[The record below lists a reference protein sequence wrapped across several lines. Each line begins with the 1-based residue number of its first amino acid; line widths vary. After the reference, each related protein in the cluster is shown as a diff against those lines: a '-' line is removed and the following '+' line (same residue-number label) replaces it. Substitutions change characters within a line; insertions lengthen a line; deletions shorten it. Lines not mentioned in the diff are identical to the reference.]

1 MSTGA
6 RVDAD
11 AAVTPT
17 TFSPLKNQTF
27 RSIWL
32 STQVSSL
39 GWMMQ
44 TVAIGW
50 LMATVSTSDLMV
62 ALVQAA
68 STLPAFILSVF
79 VGAIADNL
87 GRRGVMLVGRSL
99 IAAASAVL
107 TALIAL
113 GFVDPW
119 IILGVSFVIGCGVA
133 LNDPAWQASI
143 GDIVER
149 RDIPAAVTLLN
160 IGFNTIRSVGPA
172 LGGIVVASF
181 GPLITLL
188 LSTLSYVVPL
198 GVIWRRK
205 WSVQSSP
212 LPRERMTTAIYD
224 GARFTAISSEIKAAI
239 TRAALLGLAGIA
251 ILALLPLVV
260 RDHLNGGPF
269 EYGAL
274 MAGFGIGAFF
284 AGITAGQFRRRMSQ
298 EWLIRLACLACA
310 ACSASLAAAPSVGVA
325 ATVLA
330 LGGAGW
336 VLAWSGF
343 GVSVQLASPRWIVG
357 RTISIYYALTYG
369 GIAAGS
375 WIWGSVAEN
384 YSLTTALLGS
394 AGALMLVA
402 ATGFVLPVLENK
414 DTDHDPLEGFK
425 APAVAVELRPRSGP
439 IVVKIEYEI
448 PDENTKEFLALMHE
462 RRRAQSRLGARHWT
476 VERDLQEPCHWT
488 ETFRTPT
495 WTDYLR
501 LNHRRTAAD
510 KELDDRLQG
519 LHKGEH
525 PPLAKLSIERPA
537 GHPRKADQIAP
548 FIARI

>member
-1 MSTGA
+1 MSTGPH
-6 RVDAD
+6 VDAD
-11 AAVTPT
+11 AATPT
-17 TFSPLKNQTF
+17 TFSPLRNQTF

-39 GWMMQ
+39 GWMMH

-50 LMATVSTSDLMV
+50 LMATISTSDLMV
-62 ALVQAA
+62 ALVQAS

-79 VGAIADNL
+79 AGAMADNL

-99 IAAASAVL
+99 IAAASAIL

-119 IILGVSFVIGCGVA
+119 IILGVSFLIGCGFA

-149 RDIPAAVTLLN
+149 RDIPAAVTLIN
-160 IGFNTIRSVGPA
+160 IGFNTVRSVGPA
-172 LGGIVVASF
+172 LGGVVVASF

-198 GVIWRRK
+198 GVIWRSK
-205 WSVQSSP
+205 WSVRSLA

-260 RDHLNGGPF
+260 RDHLNGGPLD
-269 EYGAL
+269 YGVL

-284 AGITAGQFRRRMSQ
+284 GGITAGHFRRLMSQ

-310 ACSASLAAAPSVGVA
+310 VCSMSLAVAPSIAVA

-336 VLAWSGF
+336 VIAWSGL

-357 RTISIYYALTYG
+357 RTIAIYYALTYG

-375 WIWGSVAEN
+375 WVWGAVAEN
-384 YSLTTALLGS
+384 YSLTGALMGS
-394 AGALMLVA
+394 AGALVLVA
-402 ATGFVLPVLENK
+402 GTGFLLPILENQE
-414 DTDHDPLEGFK
+414 TDHDPLGGFK
-425 APAVAVELRPRSGP
+425 APAVAVDLRPRSGP
-439 IVVKIEYEI
+439 IVVKIEYQI
-448 PDENTKEFLALMHE
+448 PGENTKSFLALMHE

-476 VERDLQEPCHWT
+476 VERDLQEPCLWT
-488 ETFRTPT
+488 ESFRTPT

-501 LNHRRTAAD
+501 LNHRLTTAD
-510 KELDDRLQG
+510 KELDDRLQE
-519 LHKGEH
+519 LHTGEH
-525 PPLAKLSIERPA
+525 PPRMKLSIERQA
-537 GHPRKADQIAP
+537 GHPRKPDHIAP

>member
-1 MSTGA
+1 MS
-6 RVDAD
+6 RVALANAD
-11 AAVTPT
+11 AVTPT
-17 TFSPLKNQTF
+17 TFSPLRSRTF

-32 STQVSSL
+32 ATQVSSL
-39 GWMMQ
+39 GWMMH

-62 ALVQAA
+62 ALVQAS

-79 VGAIADNL
+79 AGAIADNL
-87 GRRGVMLVGRSL
+87 SRRGVMLAGRSL
-99 IAAASAVL
+99 IAVASL
-107 TALIAL
+107 TLTVLIAL

-119 IILGVSFVIGCGVA
+119 IILGVSFLIGCGFA

-143 GDIVER
+143 GDIVGR
-149 RDIPAAVTLLN
+149 RDLPAAVTLIN
-160 IGFNTIRSVGPA
+160 IGFNTVRSVGPA

-181 GPLITLL
+181 GPLTALV

-198 GVIWRRK
+198 GVIWRSK
-205 WSVQSSP
+205 WTVPSSA

-269 EYGAL
+269 DYGVL

-284 AGITAGQFRRRMSQ
+284 AGVTAGRLRRLMSQ

-310 ACSASLAAAPSVGVA
+310 ACSMSLAVAPTVAVA
-325 ATVLA
+325 ATALA

-336 VLAWSGF
+336 VIAWSGL

-375 WIWGSVAEN
+375 WLWGTVAEN
-384 YSLTTALLGS
+384 YSLTWALVGS
-394 AGALMLVA
+394 AGALVLVS
-402 ATGFVLPVLENK
+402 ATGFLLPILENQE
-414 DTDHDPLEGFK
+414 TDHDPLEGFK

-439 IVVKIEYEI
+439 IVVKIEYQI
-448 PDENTKEFLALMHE
+448 PGEYTKAFLALLHE

-476 VERDLQEPCHWT
+476 VERDLQEPCQWT
-488 ETFRTPT
+488 ESFRTPT

-501 LNHRRTAAD
+501 LNHRLTTAD
-510 KELDDRLQG
+510 KELDDRLQAF
-519 LHKGEH
+519 HTGEH
-525 PPLAKLSIERPA
+525 PPRMKLSIERPT
-537 GHPRKADQIAP
+537 GHPRKADHITP
-548 FIARI
+548 FVARI

>member
-1 MSTGA
+1 MSTDA

-11 AAVTPT
+11 AATPT

-27 RSIWL
+27 RSVWL

-39 GWMMQ
+39 GWMMH

-62 ALVQAA
+62 ALVPAA

-79 VGAIADNL
+79 AGAIADSL

-99 IAAASAVL
+99 IAAASAIL
-107 TALIAL
+107 TALMAL

-119 IILGVSFVIGCGVA
+119 VILGVSFLIGCGFA

-149 RDIPAAVTLLN
+149 RDIPAAVTLIN
-160 IGFNTIRSVGPA
+160 IGFNTVRSVGPA
-172 LGGIVVASF
+172 LGGIVVASY
-181 GPLITLL
+181 GPLITLI

-198 GVIWRRK
+198 GVIWRSK
-205 WSVQSSP
+205 WSVQSSA

-269 EYGAL
+269 DYGVL

-284 AGITAGQFRRRMSQ
+284 AGITAGHFRRLMSQ

-310 ACSASLAAAPSVGVA
+310 ACSMSLAVAPSVAVA

-336 VLAWSGF
+336 VVAWSGL

-375 WIWGSVAEN
+375 WVWGGVAEN
-384 YSLTTALLGS
+384 YSLTWALVGS
-394 AGALMLVA
+394 AGALVLVA
-402 ATGFVLPVLENK
+402 ATGLLLPILDNQE
-414 DTDHDPLEGFK
+414 TDHDPLEGFK
-425 APAVAVELRPRSGP
+425 APAVAVDLRPRSGP
-439 IVVKIEYEI
+439 IVVKIEFHI
-448 PDENTKEFLALMHE
+448 PGDSTKAFLGLMHE
-462 RRRAQSRLGARHWT
+462 RRRAQSRIGARHWT
-476 VERDLQEPCHWT
+476 VERDLQKPCQWT
-488 ETFRTPT
+488 ESFRTPT

-501 LNHRRTAAD
+501 LNHRRTTAD
-510 KELDDRLQG
+510 KELDDRLQE
-519 LHKGEH
+519 LHKGEQS
-525 PPLAKLSIERPA
+525 PRTKLSIERPA
-537 GHPRKADQIAP
+537 GHPRKADHIAP